1 MNRLQK
7 IINGIVWL
15 IIGILGV
22 YILGYGIKGQSLSK
36 AAYTCMK
43 VLTGAEG
50 SLQNAAAECLYPG
63 LAFVA
68 GEPRTSSGF
77 DEFLIRKAMGIF
89 PLFSFMD
96 SQELYET
103 ATESAVTYEILI
115 QGGAHDENEIDA
127 QTGEAF
133 DIAEKVEEEN
143 LRAAQEEQEALEQE
157 RREQEA
163 LAQENQTGED
173 QTAVAAQSGEILG
186 TEYTMEQLSDF
197 DFLKNN
203 FYIVESNT
211 DISSDLLN
219 AETLLGMDM
228 TMKQDNSAPQ
238 ILIYHTHS
246 QEEFIDSVPG
256 DASTT
261 IVGVGDYL
269 TKILKE
275 NYGYNVLHVTDTFD
289 IVDGKLDRNQAYNY
303 AQERISQVLEENPSI
318 EVIIDLHRDGV
329 ADNQRL
335 VTEVNGKQTAKVM
348 FFNGLSRTKQ
358 NGEISYLPNPYIQ
371 DNLAFSLQM
380 MLACEKYYPDFARTI
395 YLRGYRYNLHLR
407 PKTLLVEC
415 GAQTNTVEEEM
426 NAMEPLADVLNKV
439 LTGT

>member
-1 MNRLQK
+1 MLVLA
-7 IINGIVWL
+7 GYIV
-15 IIGILGV
+15 
-22 YILGYGIKGQSLSK
+22 IKGLSLDK
-36 AAYTCMK
+36 K
-43 VLTGAEG
+43 VVEKIMYNMQQQAVETYLPAVTR
-50 SLQNAAAECLYPG
+50 SDRQNKSFASWILEKTKDQLPG
-63 LAFVA
+63 LAADEQDVQA
-68 GEPRTSSGF
+68 KEDVTTSARIAEENQ
-77 DEFLIRKAMGIF
+77 EFLKQR
-89 PLFSFMD
+89 L
-96 SQELYET
+96 T
-103 ATESAVTYEILI
+103 
-115 QGGAHDENEIDA
+115 
-127 QTGEAF
+127 
-133 DIAEKVEEEN
+133 EEN
-143 LRAAQEEQEALEQE
+143 QEAGPDEDGLEITGGDTQKEQNKDSEEEQEKDSEAGEEELKSAAVSQE
-157 RREQEA
+157 RVPV
-163 LAQENQTGED
+163 TD
-173 QTAVAAQSGEILG
+173 IS
-186 TEYTMEQLSDF
+186 MEQLQDF
-197 DFLKNN
+197 DFVLSN
-203 FYIVESNT
+203 FYTVDSTTSIT
-211 DISSDLLN
+211 SDQLN
-219 AETLLGMDM
+219 APELIQMDLR
-228 TMKQDNSAPQ
+228 MKTGNDQPQ

>member
-1 MNRLQK
+1 MKKKDAAKAVSAVIWIGMLVLA
-7 IINGIVWL
+7 GYIV
-15 IIGILGV
+15 
-22 YILGYGIKGQSLSK
+22 IKGLSLDKESVEK
-36 AAYTCMK
+36 LMCNIQQQAVETYLPGVTRADRQNDSFASWLLEKTK
-43 VLTGAEG
+43 DQLPVLDTDEQDVQAKEDVTTSARIAEEN
-50 SLQNAAAECLYPG
+50 Q
-63 LAFVA
+63 
-68 GEPRTSSGF
+68 
-77 DEFLIRKAMGIF
+77 EFLKQR
-89 PLFSFMD
+89 LTEEN
-96 SQELYET
+96 QEAGPDEDGLEIT
-103 ATESAVTYEILI
+103 GGDTQKDQDKEMEDEQGKITE
-115 QGGAHDENEIDA
+115 
-127 QTGEAF
+127 TGEAESKS
-133 DIAEKVEEEN
+133 ASVS
-143 LRAAQEEQEALEQE
+143 QE
-157 RREQEA
+157 RVPV
-163 LAQENQTGED
+163 TD
-173 QTAVAAQSGEILG
+173 IS
-186 TEYTMEQLSDF
+186 MEQLQDF
-197 DFLKNN
+197 DFVLSN
-203 FYIVESNT
+203 FYTVDSTTSIT
-211 DISSDLLN
+211 SDQLN
-219 AETLLGMDM
+219 APELIQMDLR
-228 TMKQDNSAPQ
+228 MKTGNDQPQ

-335 VTEVNGKQTAKVM
+335 VTEVDGKQTAKVM

-380 MLACEKYYPDFARTI
+380 MLACEKYYSDFARTI

>member
-1 MNRLQK
+1 MKKKDAAKAVSAVIWIGMLVLA
-7 IINGIVWL
+7 GYIV
-15 IIGILGV
+15 
-22 YILGYGIKGQSLSK
+22 IKGLSLDK
-36 AAYTCMK
+36 K
-43 VLTGAEG
+43 VVEKIMYNMQQQAVETYLPAVTR
-50 SLQNAAAECLYPG
+50 SDRQNKSFASWILEKTKDQLPG
-63 LAFVA
+63 LDADEQDVQA
-68 GEPRTSSGF
+68 KEDVTTSARIAEENQ
-77 DEFLIRKAMGIF
+77 EFLKQR
-89 PLFSFMD
+89 L
-96 SQELYET
+96 T
-103 ATESAVTYEILI
+103 
-115 QGGAHDENEIDA
+115 
-127 QTGEAF
+127 
-133 DIAEKVEEEN
+133 EEN
-143 LRAAQEEQEALEQE
+143 QEADPDEDGLEITGGDTQKEQNKDSEEEQEKDPEAGEEELKSAAVSQE
-157 RREQEA
+157 RVPV
-163 LAQENQTGED
+163 TD
-173 QTAVAAQSGEILG
+173 IS
-186 TEYTMEQLSDF
+186 MEQLQDF
-197 DFLKNN
+197 DFVLSN
-203 FYIVESNT
+203 FYTVDSTTSIT
-211 DISSDLLN
+211 SDQLN
-219 AETLLGMDM
+219 APELIQMDLR
-228 TMKQDNSAPQ
+228 MKTGNDQPQ

-256 DASTT
+256 DTSTT

-335 VTEVNGKQTAKVM
+335 VTEVNGEQTAKVM

>member
-1 MNRLQK
+1 MKKKDAAKAVSAVIWIGMLALA
-7 IINGIVWL
+7 GYIV
-15 IIGILGV
+15 
-22 YILGYGIKGQSLSK
+22 IKGLSLDK
-36 AAYTCMK
+36 K
-43 VLTGAEG
+43 VVEKIMYNMQQQAVETYLPAVTR
-50 SLQNAAAECLYPG
+50 SDRQNKSFASWILEKTKDQLPG
-63 LAFVA
+63 LAADEQDVQA
-68 GEPRTSSGF
+68 KEDVTTSARIAEENQ
-77 DEFLIRKAMGIF
+77 EFLKQR
-89 PLFSFMD
+89 L
-96 SQELYET
+96 T
-103 ATESAVTYEILI
+103 
-115 QGGAHDENEIDA
+115 
-127 QTGEAF
+127 
-133 DIAEKVEEEN
+133 EEN
-143 LRAAQEEQEALEQE
+143 QEAGPDEDGLEITGGDTQKEQNKDSEEEQEKDSEAGEEELKSAAVSQE
-157 RREQEA
+157 RVPV
-163 LAQENQTGED
+163 TD
-173 QTAVAAQSGEILG
+173 IS
-186 TEYTMEQLSDF
+186 MEQLQDF
-197 DFLKNN
+197 DFVLSN
-203 FYIVESNT
+203 FYTVDSTTSIT
-211 DISSDLLN
+211 SDQLN
-219 AETLLGMDM
+219 APELIQMDLR
-228 TMKQDNSAPQ
+228 MKTGNDQPQ

>member
-1 MNRLQK
+1 MKKKDAAKAVSAVIWIGMLVLA
-7 IINGIVWL
+7 GYIV
-15 IIGILGV
+15 
-22 YILGYGIKGQSLSK
+22 IKGISLDK
-36 AAYTCMK
+36 K
-43 VLTGAEG
+43 VVEKIMYNMQQQAVETYLPAVTR
-50 SLQNAAAECLYPG
+50 SDRQNKSFASWILEKTKDQLPG
-63 LAFVA
+63 LAADEQDVQA
-68 GEPRTSSGF
+68 KEDVTTSARIAEENQ
-77 DEFLIRKAMGIF
+77 EFLKQR
-89 PLFSFMD
+89 L
-96 SQELYET
+96 T
-103 ATESAVTYEILI
+103 
-115 QGGAHDENEIDA
+115 
-127 QTGEAF
+127 
-133 DIAEKVEEEN
+133 EEN
-143 LRAAQEEQEALEQE
+143 QEAGPDEDGLEITGGDTQKEQNKDSEEEQEKDSEAGEEELKSAAVSQE
-157 RREQEA
+157 RVPV
-163 LAQENQTGED
+163 TD
-173 QTAVAAQSGEILG
+173 IS
-186 TEYTMEQLSDF
+186 MEQLQDF
-197 DFLKNN
+197 DFVLSN
-203 FYIVESNT
+203 FYTVDSTTSIT
-211 DISSDLLN
+211 SDQLN
-219 AETLLGMDM
+219 APELIQMDLR
-228 TMKQDNSAPQ
+228 MKTGNDQPQ

-380 MLACEKYYPDFARTI
+380 VLACEKYYPDFARTI

>member
-1 MNRLQK
+1 MKKKDAAKAVSAVIWIGMLVLA
-7 IINGIVWL
+7 GYIV
-15 IIGILGV
+15 
-22 YILGYGIKGQSLSK
+22 IKGLSLDK
-36 AAYTCMK
+36 K
-43 VLTGAEG
+43 VVEKIMYNMQQQAVETYLPAVTR
-50 SLQNAAAECLYPG
+50 SDRQNKSFASWILEKTKDQLPG
-63 LAFVA
+63 LAADEQDVQA
-68 GEPRTSSGF
+68 KEDVTTSARIAEENQ
-77 DEFLIRKAMGIF
+77 EFLKQR
-89 PLFSFMD
+89 L
-96 SQELYET
+96 T
-103 ATESAVTYEILI
+103 
-115 QGGAHDENEIDA
+115 
-127 QTGEAF
+127 
-133 DIAEKVEEEN
+133 EEN
-143 LRAAQEEQEALEQE
+143 QEAGPDEDGLEITGGDTQKEQNKDSEEEQEKDSEAGEEELKSAAVSQE
-157 RREQEA
+157 RVPV
-163 LAQENQTGED
+163 TD
-173 QTAVAAQSGEILG
+173 IS
-186 TEYTMEQLSDF
+186 MEQLQDF
-197 DFLKNN
+197 DFVLSN
-203 FYIVESNT
+203 FYTVDSTTSIT
-211 DISSDLLN
+211 SDQLN
-219 AETLLGMDM
+219 APELIQMDLR
-228 TMKQDNSAPQ
+228 MKTGNDQPQ

-426 NAMEPLADVLNKV
+426 NAIEPLADVLNKV

>member
-1 MNRLQK
+1 MKKKDAAKAVSAVIWIGMLVLA
-7 IINGIVWL
+7 GYIV
-15 IIGILGV
+15 
-22 YILGYGIKGQSLSK
+22 IKGLSLDK
-36 AAYTCMK
+36 K
-43 VLTGAEG
+43 VVEKIMYNMQQQAVETYLPAVTR
-50 SLQNAAAECLYPG
+50 SDRQNKSFASWILEKTKDQLPG
-63 LAFVA
+63 LAADEQDVQA
-68 GEPRTSSGF
+68 KEDVTTSARIAEENQ
-77 DEFLIRKAMGIF
+77 EFLKQR
-89 PLFSFMD
+89 L
-96 SQELYET
+96 T
-103 ATESAVTYEILI
+103 
-115 QGGAHDENEIDA
+115 
-127 QTGEAF
+127 
-133 DIAEKVEEEN
+133 EEN
-143 LRAAQEEQEALEQE
+143 QEAGPDEDGLEITGGDTQKEQNKDSEEEQEKDSEAGEEELKSAAVSQE
-157 RREQEA
+157 RVPV
-163 LAQENQTGED
+163 TD
-173 QTAVAAQSGEILG
+173 IS
-186 TEYTMEQLSDF
+186 MEQLQDF
-197 DFLKNN
+197 DFVLSN
-203 FYIVESNT
+203 FYTVDSTTSIT
-211 DISSDLLN
+211 SDQLN
-219 AETLLGMDM
+219 APELIQMDLR
-228 TMKQDNSAPQ
+228 MKTGNDQPQ

-261 IVGVGDYL
+261 IVGLGDYL

>member
-1 MNRLQK
+1 MKKKDAAKAVSAVIWIGMLALA
-7 IINGIVWL
+7 GYIV
-15 IIGILGV
+15 
-22 YILGYGIKGQSLSK
+22 IKGLSLDKEVVEKIMYNIQQQAVETYLPAVTRSDRK
-36 AAYTCMK
+36 NDSFAFWLLEKTK
-43 VLTGAEG
+43 DQL
-50 SLQNAAAECLYPG
+50 PG
-63 LAFVA
+63 LDTDEQDVQAKEDVT
-68 GEPRTSSGF
+68 TSARIVEENQ
-77 DEFLIRKAMGIF
+77 EFLKQR
-89 PLFSFMD
+89 L
-96 SQELYET
+96 T
-103 ATESAVTYEILI
+103 
-115 QGGAHDENEIDA
+115 
-127 QTGEAF
+127 
-133 DIAEKVEEEN
+133 EEN
-143 LRAAQEEQEALEQE
+143 QEAGPDEEGLEITGGDTQKDQNKETEEEQEEIPE
-157 RREQEA
+157 
-163 LAQENQTGED
+163 TGEEESKSA
-173 QTAVAAQSGEILG
+173 AVARERVPVTDIS
-186 TEYTMEQLSDF
+186 MEQLQDF
-197 DFLKNN
+197 NFVLSN
-203 FYIVESNT
+203 FYTVDSTTSIT
-211 DISSDLLN
+211 SDQLN
-219 AETLLGMDM
+219 APELLQMDLR
-228 TMKQDNSAPQ
+228 MKTGNDQPQ

-335 VTEVNGKQTAKVM
+335 VTEVDGKQTAKVM